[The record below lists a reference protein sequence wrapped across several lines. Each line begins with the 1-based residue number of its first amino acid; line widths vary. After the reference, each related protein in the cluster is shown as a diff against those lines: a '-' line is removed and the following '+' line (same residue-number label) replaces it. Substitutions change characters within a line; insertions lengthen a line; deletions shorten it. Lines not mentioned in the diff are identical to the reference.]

1 MKKAQWI
8 QNAYKTTQVNWA
20 RSQQAI
26 MKILSDVGIEQIRFT
41 NLPDRH
47 VLEFVSKED
56 GKIPKGVRIV
66 TPLISKVSA
75 DVVKRNKELNVI
87 HRILFNHLKAKFIA
101 IASGLTEFEQEFM
114 AHLIITDKNGNS
126 TTLGEQML
134 PQYEKHI
141 EGGKGNF
148 LLGDGSNPSRS

>member
-20 RSQQAI
+20 RSQQSI

-56 GKIPKGVRIV
+56 GKVPKGVRIV

-148 LLGDGSNPSRS
+148 LLGDGSNPPRS

>member
-1 MKKAQWI
+1 MKQANWI
-8 QNAYKTTQVNWA
+8 SNSYRNTKVNWA

-47 VLEFVSKED
+47 VLEFVNKEE

-66 TPLISKVSA
+66 TPLVSKVS
-75 DVVKRNKELNVI
+75 DNPDKRNKELNVI
-87 HRILFNHLKAKFIA
+87 HRILFNHLKAKFLA

-114 AHLIITDKNGNS
+114 AHLIITDKHGNS

-134 PQYEKHI
+134 PQYNKYLKD
-141 EGGKGNF
+141 GDGQF
-148 LLGDGSNPSRS
+148 LLDSGK